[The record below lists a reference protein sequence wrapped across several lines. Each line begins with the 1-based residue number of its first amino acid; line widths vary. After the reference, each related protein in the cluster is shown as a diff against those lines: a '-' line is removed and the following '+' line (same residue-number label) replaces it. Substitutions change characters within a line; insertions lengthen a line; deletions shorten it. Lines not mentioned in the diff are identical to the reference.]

1 MAKKSKT
8 PSTPPDKSRSAA
20 DYYKLHTQ
28 AVRDLAEANEENS
41 PEVSREELN
50 KYRSRRGLRLSDG
63 VKAVLVKFWF
73 NAAVCFFFY
82 WGLAYYVPDVLDNLV
97 ILGIGMGVITDL
109 LTNNALRHLAAT
121 EGENDRWMMFP
132 KKGYLSFPL
141 NIVYAFV
148 VLFLV
153 VMLYNVLNL
162 ILIRLTGG
170 EEGVAVLG
178 VEPLLF
184 GLIYLMLDILLIRL
198 KQLFQRIVSDAKMST
213 NTKKGD
219 LRK

>member
-1 MAKKSKT
+1 MAKKTKQ
-8 PSTPPDKSRSAA
+8 PADRARSAA
-20 DYYKLHTQ
+20 DYYKLHSQ

-41 PEVSREELN
+41 PQVSREELN
-50 KYRSRRGLRLSDG
+50 KYRSHRGLRLSDN
-63 VKAVLVKFWF
+63 VKAILVKYWF

-82 WGLAYYVPDVLDNLV
+82 WGLAYYVPNVLDNLV
-97 ILGIGMGVITDL
+97 IMGIGMGVVTDL

-121 EGENDRWMMFP
+121 EDGNDRWMMFP
-132 KKGYLSFPL
+132 YKGYASFPL
-141 NIVYAFV
+141 NILYAFV
-148 VLFLV
+148 VLAIV

-184 GLIYLMLDILLIRL
+184 GLLYLLVDLGMIRL
-198 KQLFQRIVSDAKMST
+198 RHLWLRIVSDARKR
-213 NTKKGD
+213 TK
-219 LRK
+219 

>member
-1 MAKKSKT
+1 MAKKT
-8 PSTPPDKSRSAA
+8 NQAPDRARSAA
-20 DYYKLHTQ
+20 DYYKLHSQ

-41 PEVSREELN
+41 PQVSREELN
-50 KYRSRRGLRLSDG
+50 KYRSHRGLRLSDS
-63 VKAVLVKFWF
+63 VKAILVKYWF

-82 WGLAYYVPDVLDNLV
+82 WGLAYYVPNVLDNLV
-97 ILGIGMGVITDL
+97 IMGIGMGVVTDL

-121 EGENDRWMMFP
+121 EGGNDRWMMFP
-132 KKGYLSFPL
+132 NKGYASFPL

-148 VLFLV
+148 VLAIV

-162 ILIRLTGG
+162 VLIRLTGG

-184 GLIYLMLDILLIRL
+184 GLLYLLIDLAMISLRHL
-198 KQLFQRIVSDAKMST
+198 WLRIVSDAKKST
-213 NTKKGD
+213 KERGPSK
-219 LRK
+219 

>member
-1 MAKKSKT
+1 MAKKT
-8 PSTPPDKSRSAA
+8 NTPPDKSKSAA
-20 DYYKLHTQ
+20 DYYKLHTR

-132 KKGYLSFPL
+132 KKGYASFPL

-153 VMLYNVLNL
+153 VTLYNVLNL

-170 EEGVAVLG
+170 EEGVAILG

-184 GLIYLMLDILLIRL
+184 GFLYLSIDILLIRL
-198 KQLFQRIVSDAKMST
+198 KQLGQRIVSDAKMSAST
-213 NTKKGD
+213 TKERD
-219 LRK
+219 LHK

>member
-1 MAKKSKT
+1 MAKKTNQT
-8 PSTPPDKSRSAA
+8 PDSSHSAA
-20 DYYKLHTQ
+20 DYYKLHTR
-28 AVRDLAEANEENS
+28 AVRELAEANEDNS
-41 PEVSREELN
+41 PVVSREELN

-82 WGLAYYVPDVLDNLV
+82 WGLAYYVPNVLDNLV
-97 ILGIGMGVITDL
+97 IMGIGMGVITDL

-121 EGENDRWMMFP
+121 EGENDRWMMIP
-132 KKGYLSFPL
+132 NKGYVSFPL
-141 NIVYAFV
+141 NILYAFL
-148 VLFLV
+148 VLTIV
-153 VMLYNVLNL
+153 VMIYNVLNL

-184 GLIYLMLDILLIRL
+184 GLLYLLVDLGLI
-198 KQLFQRIVSDAKMST
+198 QLRHLWLRIVSDARKR
-213 NTKKGD
+213 TK
-219 LRK
+219 

>member
-1 MAKKSKT
+1 MAKKTKQ
-8 PSTPPDKSRSAA
+8 PADRARSAA
-20 DYYKLHTQ
+20 DYYKLHSQ

-41 PEVSREELN
+41 PQVSREELN
-50 KYRSRRGLRLSDG
+50 KYRSHRGLRLSDN
-63 VKAVLVKFWF
+63 VKAILVKYWF

-82 WGLAYYVPDVLDNLV
+82 WGLAYYVPNVLDNLV
-97 ILGIGMGVITDL
+97 IMGIGMGVVTDL

-121 EGENDRWMMFP
+121 EDGNDRWMMFP
-132 KKGYLSFPL
+132 HKGYASFPL
-141 NIVYAFV
+141 NILYAFV
-148 VLFLV
+148 VLAIV

-184 GLIYLMLDILLIRL
+184 GLLYLLVDLGMI
-198 KQLFQRIVSDAKMST
+198 QLRQLWLRIVSDARKR
-213 NTKKGD
+213 TK
-219 LRK
+219 